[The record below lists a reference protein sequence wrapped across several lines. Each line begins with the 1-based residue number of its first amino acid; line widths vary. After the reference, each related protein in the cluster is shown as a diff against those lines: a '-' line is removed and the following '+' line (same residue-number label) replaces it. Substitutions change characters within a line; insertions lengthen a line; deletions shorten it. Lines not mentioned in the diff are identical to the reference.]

1 MFYSE
6 WRGRAE
12 GAAELIDIVLIRQAR
27 HASQD
32 VISTCRSEEVVYRA
46 AITIIW
52 LLAAV
57 RDSATVACMRGVRL
71 GSVCIAYINRPAVL
85 LRFFV
90 LSAAYWRAV
99 QGVSTVVDAGA
110 VLLLWGLFLPA
121 LLIS

>member
-57 RDSATVACMRGVRL
+57 RDSATVACMKGVRL
-71 GSVCIAYINRPAVL
+71 GRVCIAYINRPAVL
-85 LRFFV
+85 RRFWGRSSRNCRWTQRFTIV
-90 LSAAYWRAV
+90 ANEGATRRWR
-99 QGVSTVVDAGA
+99 
-110 VLLLWGLFLPA
+110 
-121 LLIS
+121 